1 MHALHRQK
9 MKALQIC
16 VLVPTYNNE
25 RTLRRVL
32 DEILLFTDQIIVVN
46 DGSTDAT
53 ADILSSYADK
63 ITTVT
68 LPKNAGKGTA
78 LQVGFQQAKKM
89 GFDYAISI
97 DSDGQHFASD
107 LPTFIEHL
115 EKSENPSILLIGSRD
130 LNQEGVPKKSNFGN
144 RFSNFWFW
152 FETGI
157 SLTDTQS
164 GYRLYPLK
172 DLKNKYYSKKFEFE
186 IEVIVRAAWDDV
198 EVKNIPVQVLY
209 DMKERVSHFR
219 PFKDF
224 ARISVLNTVLVFIT
238 LTYILPR
245 NFIRKFKKKS
255 FRRFF
260 KEDILGSEDSPMKIA
275 WSIALGLFIGLSPL
289 WGLHSFLA
297 IFLAV
302 AFRLNKLI
310 AFGFSNI
317 SIPPMIPI
325 LVVLSLKI
333 GFYFVPFGQKNI
345 ILTDYQFHSI
355 AAHFWQYVVGSFVL
369 ATVASS
375 IVGTIAFFLISHFK
389 KNK

>member
-9 MKALQIC
+9 MKALQLC

-369 ATVASS
+369 ATVVSS

>member
-369 ATVASS
+369 ATVVSS